1 MLKFLKSVRKLAK
14 TGPKRH
20 FRNKLMETKVA
31 GNYLLR
37 FIYIYIYI
45 YIQTNLTMFMALNCI
60 FNFRK
65 IAH

>member
-45 YIQTNLTMFMALNCI
+45 YSNKFDYVYGIELYF
-60 FNFRK
+60 
-65 IAH
+65 